1 MTPANPRELMEVALF
16 EARRLLRLL
25 RAMPSGSLGAAGSVT
40 HYDRRE
46 AHIAAVASV
55 CVDLEDA
62 MKKERRKCA

>member
-1 MTPANPRELMEVALF
+1 MTPAYPRELMEVALF

-25 RAMPSGSLGAAGSVT
+25 RAMPAGSLGSAGSVT

-55 CVDLEDA
+55 CVDLEEA
-62 MKKERRKCA
+62 MKKETAQ

>member
-1 MTPANPRELMEVALF
+1 MSPVNPRERLEVALL

-25 RAMPSGSLGAAGSVT
+25 RAMPAGSLGSAGSVT

-55 CVDLEDA
+55 CVDLEEA
-62 MKKERRKCA
+62 MKKETAQ

>member
-1 MTPANPRELMEVALF
+1 MTPVNPRERLEVALL

-25 RAMPSGSLGAAGSVT
+25 RAMPAGALGTAGSVT

-55 CVDLEDA
+55 CVDLEEA
-62 MKKERRKCA
+62 MKKETAP

>member
-40 HYDRRE
+40 HYGRRE
-46 AHIAAVASV
+46 AHIASVASM
-55 CVDLEDA
+55 CVDLEEA
-62 MKKERRKCA
+62 MKKEAAP

>member
-55 CVDLEDA
+55 CVDLEEA